1 MKCEDCHKR
10 EAEVKV
16 TQIVNNQKTTLN
28 LCKECANARGHN
40 SPFQNVQQHVDEM
53 IGGEGWGA
61 QALNSQT
68 KKQVPDIRC
77 PKCSMSFEQF
87 LKKARFGCGECY
99 RAFRSE
105 LEQAMRGIHGASL
118 HRGKSPVHDVSEE
131 ADKDSNKVI
140 PVKEEERLEAELKKA
155 VEAEDFERAAEIR
168 DKLKMIRSGNPVDK

>member
-10 EAEVKV
+10 EAVVKV
-16 TQIVNNQKTTLN
+16 TQIINNQKTTLN

-40 SPFQNVQQHVDEM
+40 SAFENVEQHVDELM
-53 IGGEGWGA
+53 G
-61 QALNSQT
+61 QAGLNVQSLSAGLKRQL
-68 KKQVPDIRC
+68 PDIRC
-77 PKCSMSFEQF
+77 PNCGMSFEHF

-118 HRGKSPVHDVSEE
+118 HRGKSPVHNAPEG
-131 ADKDSNKVI
+131 ADNKDVI

-155 VEAEDFERAAEIR
+155 VASEDFERAAEIR
-168 DKLKMIRSGNPVDK
+168 DKLKMIRGGYPVDN